1 MDCIFCNIIKNSTNE
16 PIIYED
22 EKFIV
27 LPSLRAIAKGH
38 IMVIPKK
45 HTDFL
50 FNMEDDEYQET
61 MTLTKKIA
69 KVLQKAYDSKTVGI
83 MLNGLEIFHV
93 HVHLVPRSKF
103 GELDLKNP
111 IELSKEELINVS
123 NKIKKVIEE
132 DGLWI
137 KKYLEKMIF
146 FLS

>member
-1 MDCIFCNIIKNSTNE
+1 
-16 PIIYED
+16 
-22 EKFIV
+22 
-27 LPSLRAIAKGH
+27 
-38 IMVIPKK
+38 MVIPKK

-132 DGLWI
+132 DGL
-137 KKYLEKMIF
+137 
-146 FLS
+146 